1 MIARFWVA
9 VVELFSVD
17 GLRVR
22 VDVVVFLAVEEV
34 EAVVEAG
41 RVGLAAALVVR
52 DAVEAVGFVR
62 SRAGTEGRAGLVTG
76 FVAVFKDVRLGLC
89 ATLGASRVAVFV
101 AVGRT
106 ARVVRVVLSS
116 VLAGEVGVRGCAG
129 DLEAGLGAVFPTWI
143 VEGRFVTV
151 LVGVGLGVETLLVF
165 TGEAGAGVAAGAAV
179 GAGASSMTS
188 SEGFSGST
196 GAGSTFSDTS
206 FCDVSEA
213 ATGCSVIF

>member
-22 VDVVVFLAVEEV
+22 VDVVVGFLAVDEV

-41 RVGLAAALVVR
+41 RVGLAAVALAVR
-52 DAVEAVGFVR
+52 DAVEAVGFVK
-62 SRAGTEGRAGLVTG
+62 SRAGIEGRAGLVTG

-89 ATLGASRVAVFV
+89 ATLGASRAAAFV
-101 AVGRT
+101 AVGRV
-106 ARVVRVVLSS
+106 ARVVREVLSS
-116 VLAGEVGVRGCAG
+116 GLAGDVGVRGCAG
-129 DLEAGLGAVFPTWI
+129 DLVAGLGAVFPTWI
-143 VEGRFVTV
+143 VDGRLATV
-151 LVGVGLGVETLLVF
+151 LVGVGLGEETLLAF
-165 TGEAGAGVAAGAAV
+165 TGEAGTGAAAGAGGSPV
-179 GAGASSMTS
+179 TS

-196 GAGSTFSDTS
+196 GAGSLFSGTS